1 MQLKGVCDVN
11 ESVFHT
17 RSPQERGWSNNE
29 KRELA
34 RIPIVGE
41 YVATAIYSPWFCVQ
55 LVVHTHFDGE
65 FDAKVYA
72 VAADHNEVLEI
83 ARAN

>member
-1 MQLKGVCDVN
+1 MSMKVF
-11 ESVFHT
+11 FHT
-17 RSPQERGWSNNE
+17 RRPQERGWSNNE
-29 KRELA
+29 KRDLA

-65 FDAKVYA
+65 FDAEVYA
-72 VAADHNEVLEI
+72 VAADLNEVLEI
-83 ARAN
+83 AQAN

>member
-1 MQLKGVCDVN
+1 MSMKVF
-11 ESVFHT
+11 FHT

-34 RIPIVGE
+34 RIPILGE
-41 YVATAIYSPWFCVQ
+41 YVATAIDSPWFCVQ
-55 LVVHTHFDGE
+55 RVVHTHFDCE
-65 FDAKVYA
+65 FDAEVYA

-83 ARAN
+83 AQAN